1 MHGVVSF
8 NMGNNLFAQREKS
21 ILVGFLVFMDMDRGY
36 FKSVITFGFDLFVGS
51 ALVILPD
58 VYHQHMQVK
67 QLFPGASLVEGV
79 GGTTHAGS
87 LSGVACVDNTIANYL
102 DTGVV
107 PARSGA
113 GADLRC
119 PRVPP
124 PTP

>member
-58 VYHQHMQVK
+58 VYHQHMQMK
-67 QLFPGASLVEGV
+67 QLFLL
-79 GGTTHAGS
+79 H
-87 LSGVACVDNTIANYL
+87 TIAFSLKNYFSIAT
-102 DTGVV
+102 DI
-107 PARSGA
+107 PYW
-113 GADLRC
+113 
-119 PRVPP
+119 
-124 PTP
+124 